1 MRRCYSTVAFL
12 AGCLILWIPDTWGQ
26 YKFER
31 EYRINRHEVPL
42 SAIQWMDSLMSD
54 TRIRW
59 FAEESQ
65 LGRTF
70 EAKCRWEG
78 SRFSIEFDSSGI
90 PLDIEKKV
98 DLEDLKVVLLDQ
110 IYSELDTRFKKYRIT
125 KVQAQYPGDS
135 KTMHDLFKNG
145 SLSLI
150 SAPFFELVIH
160 TKDGGL
166 SQAYEVLLN
175 SRGELEEIFA
185 IVERPTTN
193 LEF

>member
-1 MRRCYSTVAFL
+1 MRRCYSTLAFL
-12 AGCLILWIPDTWGQ
+12 AGCLVLWIPDACCQ

-31 EYRINRHEVPL
+31 EYRINRHEVPWP
-42 SAIQWMDSLMSD
+42 AIQWMDSLMPD

-59 FAEESQ
+59 FVEESQ

-70 EAKCRWEG
+70 EAKYRWEG

-98 DLEDLKVVLLDQ
+98 DLKGLKVAFLEQ
-110 IYSELDTRFKKYRIT
+110 IYSELGARFKKYRII
-125 KVQAQYPGDS
+125 KVQAQYPVNI
-135 KTMHDLFKNG
+135 KTMYDLQDG
-145 SLSLI
+145 SLSLE

>member
-1 MRRCYSTVAFL
+1 MRRFYSKVVFL
-12 AGCLILWIPDTWGQ
+12 VGCLVLWIPDACCQ

-31 EYRINRHEVPL
+31 EYRINRQEVPL
-42 SAIQWMDSLMSD
+42 PAIQWMDSLMPD

-59 FAEESQ
+59 FVEESQ

-98 DLEDLKVVLLDQ
+98 NLEDLKVVLLEQ
-110 IYSELDTRFKKYRIT
+110 IYSELDTRFKIYRIT
-125 KVQAQYPGDS
+125 KVQAQYPVNNE
-135 KTMHDLFKNG
+135 TMYDLHKDG
-145 SLSLI
+145 SLSLA

-160 TKDGGL
+160 TKDGAV